1 MHIEHINISAP
12 MELLIKTKEFYCNV
26 FGLVD
31 GHRPNFARAGFWLY
45 SDGKPL
51 VHLTESD
58 EDVQSHITQGYFDHF
73 ALQLSGLEDFIA
85 NLKSLEIS
93 YKIEN
98 VRETGMTQLFI
109 KDPTGIG
116 VEASF
121 LGEFTG
127 IT

>member
-31 GHRPNFARAGFWLY
+31 GHRPNFTRAGFWLY

-51 VHLTESD
+51 IHLTESD
-58 EDVQSHITQGYFDHF
+58 VDFQSNITQGYFDHF
-73 ALQLSGLEDFIA
+73 AFQLSGLEDFIA
-85 NLKSLEIS
+85 NLQSLKIR

>member
-1 MHIEHINISAP
+1 MD
-12 MELLIKTKEFYCNV
+12 F
-26 FGLVD
+26 
-31 GHRPNFARAGFWLY
+31 
-45 SDGKPL
+45 
-51 VHLTESD
+51 
-58 EDVQSHITQGYFDHF
+58 QSNITQGNFDHF
-73 ALQLSGLEDFIA
+73 AFQLSGLEDFIA
-85 NLKSLEIS
+85 NLESLKIS